1 MKKLLTLLLL
11 CSLSILAYAD
21 FDSALAAYDAGD
33 YETAFKEFLPLAEE
47 GNDEAQ
53 KSLGYLYIQGLGVA
67 QDYGEA
73 FKWFRKAAEQGNAGA
88 QETLGFLYRE
98 GLGVTQDYAE
108 AAKWY
113 RKAAE
118 QGLPLAEHNLG
129 WMYQQGL
136 GVQRDYAEAFNWYR
150 KAPVVIPLPAVDE
163 SHTSVIVLREKQFI
177 NSLVSSNVALDE
189 IPIVE
194 LRTGQ
199 YTSFQVEKGCHTLT
213 LYEDKLGVLLI
224 GYHPYDIVLGCGT
237 ANNLAC
243 NDVQNQEYKFYIKCK
258 SGGNHNKCMMEKM
271 DEFPDGIQLSNYT
284 FVETVQ
290 FEDLWVNTIQRL
302 NNWKRKVRNFDHI
315 EEPLNLLLRLDYT
328 ISINK

>member
-108 AAKWY
+108 SAK
-113 RKAAE
+113 
-118 QGLPLAEHNLG
+118 
-129 WMYQQGL
+129 
-136 GVQRDYAEAFNWYR
+136 WYR

-213 LYEDKLGVLLI
+213 LYEGKLGVLLI

-302 NNWKRKVRNFDHI
+302 NNW
-315 EEPLNLLLRLDYT
+315 
-328 ISINK
+328 